1 MTDHYA
7 LDDEHALTIARNVIK
22 NLNGSTKS
30 DNKCIYEEPCYD
42 PLEIYG
48 IVESDLTKL
57 YDVREI
63 IARIV
68 DGSRFDEFKK
78 LYGETIVC
86 GFARMYGQSV
96 GFGMY
101 QCI

>member
-1 MTDHYA
+1 M
-7 LDDEHALTIARNVIK
+7 EN
-22 NLNGSTKS
+22 N
-30 DNKCIYEEPCYD
+30 CIYEEPCYD

-48 IVESDLTKL
+48 IVEPDLTKL

-68 DGSRFDEFKK
+68 DGSSFDEFKK
-78 LYGETIVC
+78 LYGETLVC
-86 GFARMYGQSV
+86 GFARIYGQSV

-101 QCI
+101 KCT